1 MRKHANR
8 TYLFA
13 PGNHERRVEKALG
26 LGSDVV
32 ILDLEDAVAVSDTHT
47 TRQVI
52 PKRLHQTRNCA
63 GFERINAYDPEFCFG
78 DIYSIVSENLDGI
91 VLPKLE
97 SAADL
102 KSVDWFLGN
111 LERERDLTLGSIELM
126 PIIETAK
133 GAVAIRDIAKA
144 SSRVRRLAFGGGD
157 YTKDL
162 SMEWTLTEEELL
174 PIRSEFVLA
183 SRYGE
188 LEPPIDTVFIHIKEH
203 TAYLKS
209 CQNVLKL
216 GFQGKMC
223 IHPDQVAVTNK
234 TFTPS
239 NEEVVWSK
247 RVISEFERAEAEG
260 VASIQVDGY
269 FVDYPIVEK
278 AQRIVDMANLLKELN
293 SPS

>member
-1 MRKHANR
+1 
-8 TYLFA
+8 
-13 PGNHERRVEKALG
+13 
-26 LGSDVV
+26 
-32 ILDLEDAVAVSDTHT
+32 
-47 TRQVI
+47 
-52 PKRLHQTRNCA
+52 
-63 GFERINAYDPEFCFG
+63 
-78 DIYSIVSENLDGI
+78 
-91 VLPKLE
+91 
-97 SAADL
+97 
-102 KSVDWFLGN
+102 
-111 LERERDLTLGSIELM
+111 
-126 PIIETAK
+126 
-133 GAVAIRDIAKA
+133 
-144 SSRVRRLAFGGGD
+144 
-157 YTKDL
+157 
-162 SMEWTLTEEELL
+162 MEWTLTEEELL
-174 PIRSEFVLA
+174 PLRSEFVLA

-203 TAYLKS
+203 MAYLKS